1 MKFILVFLFC
11 FLFSC
16 GVEKNKNQD
25 LIKRSD
31 FKNIL
36 IDFFVQDSVL
46 NITEFDTLLTK
57 EFKHKHSI
65 TQNNFDLTIDY
76 YFENIEELDL
86 LYQEILDSIIML
98 EMN

>member
-1 MKFILVFLFC
+1 MAYTV
-11 FLFSC
+11 
-16 GVEKNKNQD
+16 NKTNNSASVSSY
-25 LIKRSD
+25 I
-31 FKNIL
+31 
-36 IDFFVQDSVL
+36 VQDSVL

-65 TQNNFDLTIDY
+65 TQNDFDLTIDY